1 MRSFRILTSL
11 LLFGGSPSL
20 AAMTPWQDVHAAK
33 PDRPAP
39 EAAPLAV
46 PDRLALAAVPW
57 SASLPENL
65 PALEQERAALQ
76 ERLAQIGLTIDRIL
90 AGVVMTARKADPW
103 GPARESDPAPLLEA
117 LGQERQLILDRL
129 GQVDRK
135 SLLLATTTSLPARAA
150 PRDPDADLLA
160 GTDPAPGQE
169 DAETPEALMARVDR
183 LGAAMDRL
191 LASIEAPPESQ
202 ERGGA
207 SGEELLKRLY
217 ALRDA
222 QTRLLER
229 IARIEA
235 PPIPLP
241 PPSPPEERLA
251 SAPSGDG
258 PVLAPAPAADAAE
271 EAAPAGETQV
281 LPPLFAVAEP
291 EPPAEKRLV
300 EKPLVETPAQAPA
313 APPVLVAGPAVPPP
327 PPSPVQAIAPS
338 APAALP
344 VRDSAPASREARL
357 IPALRCRILLQRA
370 QLGEELTLV
379 ERKDLRGAC
388 VT

>member
-229 IARIEA
+229 DRPDRGA
-235 PPIPLP
+235 PH
-241 PPSPPEERLA
+241 
-251 SAPSGDG
+251 
-258 PVLAPAPAADAAE
+258 PAPTTKSTGGT
-271 EAAPAGETQV
+271 AGLGTV
-281 LPPLFAVAEP
+281 GRRPGPGTGSCGRRSGRSGPSRGNAG
-291 EPPAEKRLV
+291 
-300 EKPLVETPAQAPA
+300 PA
-313 APPVLVAGPAVPPP
+313 APLRRGGTRTSGGKTAGGEATRGNARAGTRRTTGPRCRAGR
-327 PPSPVQAIAPS
+327 
-338 APAALP
+338 PAAAP
-344 VRDSAPASREARL
+344 VPGPGHRPFGPSRPAGSGQRPGVPRGKADTR
-357 IPALRCRILLQRA
+357 PALPDTVA
-370 QLGEELTLV
+370 AGSA
-379 ERKDLRGAC
+379 G
-388 VT
+388 